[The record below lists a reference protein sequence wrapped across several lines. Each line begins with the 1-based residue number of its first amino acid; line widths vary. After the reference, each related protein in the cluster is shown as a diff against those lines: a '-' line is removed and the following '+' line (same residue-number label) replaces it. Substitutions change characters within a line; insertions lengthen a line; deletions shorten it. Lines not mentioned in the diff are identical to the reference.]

1 VLFLRRV
8 SKQRELQEKRKE
20 KLRTG
25 ERILSAASRHLPAP
39 GNQTDG
45 EQKKSKA
52 DEPFTSKYSLA
63 ACQCRNANILVF
75 CLLVLLSA
83 NQQEIFSAVTYK
95 D

>member
-1 VLFLRRV
+1 VLLRD
-8 SKQRELQEKRKE
+8 
-20 KLRTG
+20 
-25 ERILSAASRHLPAP
+25 IFPAP

-63 ACQCRNANILVF
+63 ACQCRNANILVC
-75 CLLVLLSA
+75 CLLILLSA
-83 NQQEIFSAVTYK
+83 NQQEIFFQPSLTRIEFANFE